1 MRAARYHTE
10 PPCLIR
16 GGRRQ
21 QLGPRCRSLLL
32 PTVRETDK
40 GGARWIFRGCS
51 LPFPFPSTRSSVIPQ
66 SGPSGSPHTHRE
78 GNGRD
83 PRPPP
88 GSTGP
93 RGSPAPGRALPAPPG
108 PGRLREPP
116 GASPPVPPGLPHPG
130 TPPRPRPRPGL
141 NPPGAEG
148 PRGAACGGAA
158 AARPSLTARLHRGAS
173 PGIERRR
180 RRRPE
185 RF

>member
-148 PRGAACGGAA
+148 PRGAACGGAV